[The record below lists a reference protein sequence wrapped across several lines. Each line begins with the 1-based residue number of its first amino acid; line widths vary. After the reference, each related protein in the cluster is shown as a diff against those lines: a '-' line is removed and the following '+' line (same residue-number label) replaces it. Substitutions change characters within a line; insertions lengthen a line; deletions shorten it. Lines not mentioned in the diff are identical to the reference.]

1 MRSGIHLLQNSR
13 MIFQDGNITK
23 KDLQTI
29 TMVIPPMVLKNLWD
43 TIVATKDSTN
53 IVRLMQTVEKIIL
66 DGYPMGILISM
77 LTNYVVTV
85 EGRALRILL
94 GNF

>member
-1 MRSGIHLLQNSR
+1 
-13 MIFQDGNITK
+13 
-23 KDLQTI
+23 
-29 TMVIPPMVLKNLWD
+29 MVIPPMVIRNLWD

-85 EGRALRILL
+85 EGRTRRARSA
-94 GNF
+94 NS

>member
-1 MRSGIHLLQNSR
+1 

-29 TMVIPPMVLKNLWD
+29 TMVIPPMVIRNLWD

-77 LTNYVVTV
+77 LTNYVVTI
-85 EGRALRILL
+85 EGRTMRPNWIIP
-94 GNF
+94 NN

>member
-1 MRSGIHLLQNSR
+1 

-77 LTNYVVTV
+77 LTNHVVTV

>member
-1 MRSGIHLLQNSR
+1 

-29 TMVIPPMVLKNLWD
+29 TMVIPPMVIRNLWD

-77 LTNYVVTV
+77 LTNYVVMI
-85 EGRALRILL
+85 EGRTMRPNWVIP
-94 GNF
+94 NN

>member
-1 MRSGIHLLQNSR
+1 

-29 TMVIPPMVLKNLWD
+29 TMVIPPMVMKNLWD
-43 TIVATKDSTN
+43 TIVATKNSSN
-53 IVRLMQTVEKIIL
+53 IVYLMKTVETIIL

-77 LTNYVVTV
+77 LTNYVVTI
-85 EGRALRILL
+85 EGRTMRPNWIIP
-94 GNF
+94 NN

>member
-1 MRSGIHLLQNSR
+1 

-29 TMVIPPMVLKNLWD
+29 TMVIPPMVIRNLWD

-77 LTNYVVTV
+77 LTNYVVTI
-85 EGRALRILL
+85 EGRTMRPNWVIP
-94 GNF
+94 NN